1 MTDVQGVYRRV
12 LRRETHAARTAP
24 AVIVASILGL
34 LLIAA
39 LVLGTWAMFD
49 AGFRKTLG
57 GAAADAAGAINAE
70 AATIAAGVV
79 LVVIALLLI
88 GSAVLPGRR
97 NRRGRVTG
105 NAAVLIDDGVLADAA
120 VDRVASRCGIDRSQ
134 VSAVVGRR
142 AVHVRVTPTSGLPI
156 DRRMVKDAVSEAMS
170 GAGFDA
176 DVKVSVSERGVV
188 Q

>member
-1 MTDVQGVYRRV
+1 MRDVQGVYRRV

-24 AVIVASILGL
+24 AVVVASILGL

-39 LVLGTWAMFD
+39 LVLGVWAMFD
-49 AGFRKTLG
+49 VGFRKTLG
-57 GAAADAAGAINAE
+57 GAADDAIGAIDAE
-70 AATIAAGVV
+70 TATIVAG
-79 LVVIALLLI
+79 
-88 GSAVLPGRR
+88 AVLPGRR
-97 NRRGRVTG
+97 NRRGRVAG
-105 NAAVLIDDGVLADAA
+105 NAAVLVDDGVLADAA
-120 VDRVASRCGIDRSQ
+120 ADRVASRCGIDRSQ

-142 AVHVRVTPTSGLPI
+142 TVLARVTPTSGLPV
-156 DRRMVKDAVSEAMS
+156 DRRMVQEAVSEAMS